1 MKTSWLF
8 LPAALPLALLVAG
21 CPEETTEPPPD
32 ETELAPPPQGQ
43 GFQFGTGE
51 QPVGPGEEVQN
62 CYFFKVKDLLGKGG
76 LDQAKQLNLHRVQ
89 IHQNE
94 GSHHMNLFRVRTIN
108 TAEDGLDP
116 NQKQAYLDKNGT
128 GPCFKSTNWA
138 DWPLIANTQID
149 GQLDWTF
156 PDGVAN
162 KLDPEEWIML
172 QSHFVNAST
181 QTTPEGAGKVF
192 INFWHLPDDQVVHE
206 MGTLFATK
214 QSIRVCQSNP
224 NPTFSG
230 SCQLTKP
237 ESGQTV
243 TVVGANAHFHSR
255 GKQFEMYAWDGLE
268 PTQPPTSPFYSS
280 QAWDEPPMERGDSLT
295 QIPAGGGVFYNCSY
309 QWQEP
314 PAELG
319 CAGLDEFDRT
329 VKGTAE
335 ENLDCCYTFGPVVDK
350 NEHCN
355 IFVYYYPKS
364 AEGDVNCN

>member
-1 MKTSWLF
+1 MANRWLS
-8 LPAALPLALLVAG
+8 LLLAPPLALVFAG
-21 CPEETTEPPPD
+21 CPEETEPPPGD
-32 ETELAPPPQGQ
+32 ALAPPPKGE
-43 GFQFGTGE
+43 GFQFATGE

-62 CYFFKVKDLLGKGG
+62 CYFFQVKDLMQKGG
-76 LDQAKQLNLHRVQ
+76 LDASKPLNLHQVQ
-89 IHQNE
+89 IHQTE

-116 NQKQAYLDKNGT
+116 AKGPYLNKGGT

-156 PDGVAN
+156 PDGVVN

-172 QSHFVNAST
+172 QSHYVNAST
-181 QTTPEGAGKVF
+181 QETPDGAGEVF
-192 INFWHLPDDQVVHE
+192 INFWHLPDSDVIHE

-224 NPTFSG
+224 SPSYSG

-237 ESGQTV
+237 ESGQEL

-255 GKQFEMYAWDGLE
+255 GKQFQMFSWDGVST
-268 PTQPPTSPFYSS
+268 TQPDDSAKFYTSE
-280 QAWDEPPMERGDSLT
+280 AWDEPPMERGDSLAKVV
-295 QIPAGGGVFYNCSY
+295 PGGGVFYTCSY
-309 QWQEP
+309 QWTEP
-314 PAELG
+314 PAEIG

-335 ENLDCCYTFGPVVDK
+335 EQLDCCYTFGPVVDR

-364 AEGDVNCN
+364 EDVACF